1 MLTAF
6 SPYYNTRREVYTIV
20 INVPFAKYSVRV
32 EKQDNYH
39 RMHLGFNENT
49 CRCLSIVNPEHAKPV
64 FAVEYEYIFENGSEK
79 DTSKKPRSQVTQS
92 NPSNT
97 WPNLDFENL
106 PKCLSLTEL
115 EVYELQIIDLCG
127 RGINKLG
134 AMIDL
139 PNLRELN
146 LSYNK
151 LTAMPDSSMLKHVR
165 KLDVSF
171 NEIQSFEMDTCLP
184 LLESLNA
191 AWNNVSGFIE
201 SLESLKT
208 ITPNLIMLNVKHNPF
223 KDVIKTEATSSLAQA
238 AMPSLKCFNG
248 EIFCH
253 TLHAEYAN
261 QHPWIIDHFEMAD
274 LDKSR
279 AIKNNLARVIS
290 EPNKRLTSPLLINDT
305 QLENVQY
312 ANLVDNQLSSVEFIA
327 EFQQLKE
334 IYLANNLLT
343 KILLH
348 KCANNLTKLSL
359 CCNFVVKMDGII
371 QENLP
376 VLKYLDLSNNL
387 ITSLI
392 SMGVFHT
399 LTEFYCSHNNIST
412 LSEVC
417 NLKNW
422 TGLKI
427 VDISS
432 NPIDSTGLC
441 KKFIIFHIS
450 KVEVR

>member
-1 MLTAF
+1 M
-6 SPYYNTRREVYTIV
+6 
-20 INVPFAKYSVRV
+20 
-32 EKQDNYH
+32 
-39 RMHLGFNENT
+39 
-49 CRCLSIVNPEHAKPV
+49 
-64 FAVEYEYIFENGSEK
+64 
-79 DTSKKPRSQVTQS
+79 SKKPRREVVRS
-92 NPSNT
+92 NPTNT
-97 WPNLDFENL
+97 WPILDFANL
-106 PKCLSLTEL
+106 LKCLSLMEL
-115 EVYELQIIDLCG
+115 DICKLQIIDLCG
-127 RGINKLG
+127 HGIYKLG
-134 AMIDL
+134 AMTDL

-151 LTAMPDSSMLKHVR
+151 LTAIPDSSMLKSVR

-171 NEIQSFEMDTCLP
+171 NEIQSFGMDTCLP

-191 AWNNVSGFIE
+191 AWNSLFGFIE

-208 ITPNLIMLNVKHNPF
+208 IAPNLITLNVKHNPF
-223 KDVIKTEATSSLAQA
+223 NDVITTEATSSLAQA
-238 AMPSLKCFNG
+238 AIPSLKYFN
-248 EIFCH
+248 EKTFCH
-253 TLHAEYAN
+253 TTHAGHIN

-274 LDKSR
+274 WAKLR
-279 AIKNNLARVIS
+279 VIKHNLEGVIS
-290 EPNKRLTSPLLINDT
+290 EPNKRLTSPLLINNT

-312 ANLVDNQLSSVEFIA
+312 ANLVDNQLSGVEFIT

-343 KILLH
+343 KILLD
-348 KCANNLTKLSL
+348 KSANNLTKLSL

-376 VLKYLDLSNNL
+376 VLNYLDLSNNL
-387 ITSLI
+387 ITSLT
-392 SMGVFHT
+392 SMGVFYT

-412 LSEVC
+412 LSQIC

-422 TGLKI
+422 IGLKI
-427 VDISS
+427 VDISN
-432 NPIDSTGLC
+432 NPIDCTSLC